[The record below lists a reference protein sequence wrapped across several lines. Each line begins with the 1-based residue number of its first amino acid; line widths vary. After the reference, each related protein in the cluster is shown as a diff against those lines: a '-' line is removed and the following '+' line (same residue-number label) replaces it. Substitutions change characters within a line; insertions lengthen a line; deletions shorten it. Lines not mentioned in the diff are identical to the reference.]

1 MSGEDAGEFGLFAS
15 GGRRSIQLS
24 YARRLF
30 EINDLKGNKGCDVTP
45 VRIIRN
51 ILLSVQTRGQANP
64 VVVNPP
70 ARADAGN
77 VPPADRRPFA
87 RRE

>member
-30 EINDLKGNKGCDVTP
+30 EINDLKGNK
-45 VRIIRN
+45 
-51 ILLSVQTRGQANP
+51 
-64 VVVNPP
+64 
-70 ARADAGN
+70 
-77 VPPADRRPFA
+77 
-87 RRE
+87 